1 MKTRVRDMLVGVPKE
16 IKDNEYRVGLI
27 PSTVRELA
35 SRGHKILVER
45 GAGIGAGL
53 ADAVYEAAGAQIAG
67 DADEVFA
74 RAELI
79 VKVKEPLAAER
90 KKLRRGQV
98 LFTYLHLAPD
108 REQAEDLLASGCIAI
123 AYETVTSPQGALPLL
138 MPMSE
143 VAGRMA
149 PQAGA
154 HCLEKENGGRGVL
167 LGGVPG
173 VPAADV
179 LVLGGG
185 TAGANAARIAA
196 GLGAGVTVVDRNPEV
211 LRRIDN
217 AFGGAVHTVFSTRDA
232 IETLCRRA
240 DLIIATV
247 LIPGATAPKLI
258 SAATVKAMKPG
269 SVIVDVSIDQGGCAE
284 TSRPTTHSHPTY
296 VVYDVVHY
304 CVANMPGAV
313 ARTSTFALN
322 NMTLPFVVAL
332 ADRGVG
338 APAADPHLR
347 AGLNVFA
354 GHIAYRAV
362 ADALKLPFTPAE
374 QVVKGLKTH

>member
-1 MKTRVRDMLVGVPKE
+1 MLIGVPRE
-16 IKDNEYRVGLI
+16 IKDSEYRVGLV
-27 PSTVRELA
+27 PSTVHELILK
-35 SRGHKILVER
+35 GHRVLIEKD
-45 GAGIGAGL
+45 AGLGAGL
-53 ADAVYEAAGAQIAG
+53 ADDAYVAAGAEIAAS
-67 DADEVFA
+67 ADRVFA
-74 RAELI
+74 EAELI
-79 VKVKEPLAAER
+79 VKVKEPLAPER
-90 KKLRRGQV
+90 KRLRHGQV

-108 REQAEDLLASGCIAI
+108 RAQTEDLLASGCIAI
-123 AYETVTSPQGALPLL
+123 AYETVTSPLGGLPLL

-154 HCLEKENGGRGVL
+154 HCLEKEIGGRGIL

-185 TAGANAARIAA
+185 TVGANAARIAA
-196 GLGAGVTVVDRNPEV
+196 GMGADVTVVDRNPHV

-217 AFGGAVHTVFSTRDA
+217 SLSGIRTVFSTRDA

-247 LIPGATAPKLI
+247 LIPGAEAPKLI
-258 SAATVKAMKPG
+258 SAETVRAMKPG
-269 SVIVDVSIDQGGCAE
+269 AVIVDVSIDQGGCAE

-296 VVYDVVHY
+296 IVDDVVHY

-322 NMTLPFVVAL
+322 NMTLPHVIAL
-332 ADRGVG
+332 ADKGYRVALGQ
-338 APAADPHLR
+338 DPHLR
-347 AGLNVFA
+347 AGLNVHE
-354 GHIAYRAV
+354 GRITYKAV
-362 ADALKLPFTPAE
+362 ADALKLPYVPAE
-374 QVVKGLKTH
+374 QALRM